1 MLADQPM
8 TMQYTRP
15 LKRVAVGASALLAA
29 LLAARRWRSRQSA
42 QRVAALEGVATTG
55 REATFDP
62 ADVEDLPTPV
72 RRYLKSTIP
81 EGHPLVDTARIEQTG
96 QLRAG
101 DASSPW
107 YPFTATHR
115 VTVVPPGFFWDATV
129 RFAPLVTVSVRD
141 SFRSGEGSAAV
152 SLWGVIPFDSAESSP
167 ELVEA
172 ELQRHLA
179 EAVWYQTALLPRE
192 GVEWE
197 PVDDRTAEATVECG
211 NVSASLTFAFDGDEV
226 TRVDGER
233 YRRVD
238 GGFERTP
245 WTGHWDEYQR
255 RAGLRIP
262 VSGEVVWGLPE
273 GELRAWE
280 GRVTGV
286 EYGW

>member
-1 MLADQPM
+1 MP
-8 TMQYTRP
+8 YSRP
-15 LKRVAVGASALLAA
+15 LGRVAVGAGTLIATVLAV
-29 LLAARRWRSRQSA
+29 RQYQSRQTKR
-42 QRVAALEGVATTG
+42 RVDALHRPAATG
-55 REATFDP
+55 RDVTVTP

-72 RRYLKSTIP
+72 RRYLQSAIP

-96 QLRAG
+96 QLRTG
-101 DASSPW
+101 DAPSAW
-107 YPFTATHR
+107 YPFSATHH
-115 VTVVPPGFFWDATV
+115 VTVAPPGFLWDATV

-141 SFRSGEGSAAV
+141 SFRAGEGSAAV
-152 SLWGVIPFDSAESSP
+152 SLWGVVPLDGTGTSP

-172 ELQRHLA
+172 ELQRYLA
-179 EAVWYQTALLPRE
+179 EAVWYPTALLPRE
-192 GVEWE
+192 GVQWE
-197 PVDDRTAEATVECG
+197 PVDGRTAEATVECG
-211 NVSASLTFAFDGDEV
+211 GVSASLSFSFDGDEV

-245 WTGHWDEYQR
+245 WTGHWDEYER

-262 VSGEVVWGLPE
+262 LSGAVVWGLPE

-286 EYGW
+286 EYDG